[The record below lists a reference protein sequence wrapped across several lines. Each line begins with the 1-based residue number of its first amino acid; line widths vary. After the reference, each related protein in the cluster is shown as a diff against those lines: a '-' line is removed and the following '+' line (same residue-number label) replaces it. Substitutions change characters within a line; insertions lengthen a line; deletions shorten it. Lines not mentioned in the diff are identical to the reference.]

1 MHTPIPATQ
10 WTQHS
15 LGEQLWPLLQV
26 PGDHLVCPASPQ
38 GASFP
43 GSASES
49 PACFQF
55 RLWPWESL
63 MGERRLFHFRNPR
76 ETGHRIETLGEIAG
90 QPRLC
95 GPLPFQ
101 HPYLS
106 SISNPVPRAH
116 GPQLAPWK
124 PVLLWVHRLALR
136 LTRLLSQQ
144 AEVITT
150 AGAHKHRAESRRGR
164 SHLHRPAANHPS
176 SLTDQLPI
184 TPFPSPS
191 LTFKTLLR
199 RGGGE
204 SSARVKS
211 CPLGLR
217 DTMKA
222 PKTYFIEQHVPVT
235 PARRRL
241 GQGCKLEGSFLAI

>member
-1 MHTPIPATQ
+1 
-10 WTQHS
+10 
-15 LGEQLWPLLQV
+15 
-26 PGDHLVCPASPQ
+26 
-38 GASFP
+38 
-43 GSASES
+43 
-49 PACFQF
+49 
-55 RLWPWESL
+55 

-90 QPRLC
+90 RPRLC

-124 PVLLWVHRLALR
+124 PELLWVHRLALR

-164 SHLHRPAANHPS
+164 SHLHRPAANHPLSLSKPHLQNPPKKGRGREQCKGEILPPWVERHNEGPQNILHRTACAPNS
-176 SLTDQLPI
+176 STQE
-184 TPFPSPS
+184 T
-191 LTFKTLLR
+191 
-199 RGGGE
+199 G
-204 SSARVKS
+204 A
-211 CPLGLR
+211 GL
-217 DTMKA
+217 
-222 PKTYFIEQHVPVT
+222 
-235 PARRRL
+235 
-241 GQGCKLEGSFLAI
+241 